1 MTNKKYI
8 SKEISSSTKL
18 SIDVSKKI
26 LESFLNII
34 KKNAK
39 SKKIKLS
46 HFGSFDFK
54 NTPKR
59 IGRNPK
65 TKESYIIP
73 SMNKLNF
80 KASNKIKKL
89 IN

>member
-1 MTNKKYI
+1 MTNKNYI
-8 SKEISSSTKL
+8 SREISSSTKL

-46 HFGSFDFK
+46 HFGSFEFK
-54 NTPKR
+54 ITPKR